1 MSSNSP
7 LFDEFAAF
15 LGKVP
20 DSARLLSRVGTQL
33 HRWFRPVVNAERIVR
48 VFR

>member
-1 MSSNSP
+1 MNSP
-7 LFDEFAAF
+7 LF

-20 DSARLLSRVGTQL
+20 DGTRLLSRVEAQL